1 MLSDLIVLVC
11 TVMCGAAVAFGLF
24 YAMANLHGAAFVFAI
39 VLFAIALVAA
49 IDAALEIVSIVVP
62 DMVRTIKARFRRH
75 RNGK

>member
-1 MLSDLIVLVC
+1 MLSDLAILVC
-11 TVMCGAAVAFGLF
+11 TIMCGIAIAFGLF
-24 YAMANLHGAAFVFAI
+24 YAMANLHGAAFVFAV

-62 DMVRTIKARFRRH
+62 DMVRTIKARLRRR